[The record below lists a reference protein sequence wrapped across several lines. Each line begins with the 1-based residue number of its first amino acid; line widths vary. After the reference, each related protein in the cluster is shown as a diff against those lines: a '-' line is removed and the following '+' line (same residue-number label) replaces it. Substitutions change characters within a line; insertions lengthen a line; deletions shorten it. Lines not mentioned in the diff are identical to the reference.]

1 MLDAMVGFSNGCA
14 EFTPKNPPPLV
25 PSCLMAICAAA
36 GPRAMTCS
44 WPSIPVATTAPCNVC
59 GTPCHVRNSA
69 STTDR
74 GKRIHRTD
82 LVRSTQKLPSVA
94 PLGATK
100 PRITATATAMPVPAL
115 TKFCTVSP
123 AIWPR

>member
-1 MLDAMVGFSNGCA
+1 MVGFSNGWA
-14 EFTPKNPPPLV
+14 EFTPKKPPPLV

-44 WPSIPVATTAPCNVC
+44 CPSSPVTVTAPSRVC
-59 GTPCHVRNSA
+59 GTPWVARNRPSA
-69 STTDR
+69 TESGSSTQ
-74 GKRIHRTD
+74 RTER
-82 LVRSTQKLPSVA
+82 VKSTQKLPRLV
-94 PLGATK
+94 PLAETK

-123 AIWPR
+123 VICDR